1 MLKIT
6 QVLMPWQNNKPNPTC
21 TVTKAAKPGIPLENV
36 GKVSSVLPVMDNFL
50 PRVTI
55 KRRNMLQSGVCTGQR
70 INRSGDFGSF
80 PSGVA
85 RREKLELALGCLQMS
100 VR

>member
-21 TVTKAAKPGIPLENV
+21 TEAAKPGILLENT

-50 PRVTI
+50 P
-55 KRRNMLQSGVCTGQR
+55 
-70 INRSGDFGSF
+70 
-80 PSGVA
+80 
-85 RREKLELALGCLQMS
+85 
-100 VR
+100 